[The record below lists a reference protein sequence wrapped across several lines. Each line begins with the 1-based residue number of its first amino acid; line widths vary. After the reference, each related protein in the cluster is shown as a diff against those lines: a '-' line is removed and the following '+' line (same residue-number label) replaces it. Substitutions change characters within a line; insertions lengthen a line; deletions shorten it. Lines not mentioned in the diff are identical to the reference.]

1 MKILLISL
9 SLLLSSCSTLGINTK
24 EVKVITNDIV
34 LEVPE
39 KIKEVEVEVETF
51 DFRYVNGAVIMLLLM
66 LFISAI
72 TRYIKER

>member
-24 EVKVITNDIV
+24 EVVNDIV

-39 KIKEVEVEVETF
+39 KIKEVEVDVETF

>member
-9 SLLLSSCSTLGINTK
+9 SLLLSSCSTSGFNIK

-66 LFISAI
+66 LFTISI
-72 TRYIKER
+72 TKYIKER

>member
-1 MKILLISL
+1 MKIILISL
-9 SLLLSSCSTLGINTK
+9 SLLLSSCSTSGFNTK
-24 EVKVITNDIV
+24 EVVNDIV

-72 TRYIKER
+72 TRYIKEK

>member
-9 SLLLSSCSTLGINTK
+9 SLLLSSCSTLGFNTK
-24 EVKVITNDIV
+24 EVINDIV

-66 LFISAI
+66 LFTISI
-72 TRYIKER
+72 TKYIKER

>member
-9 SLLLSSCSTLGINTK
+9 SLLLSSCSTSGFNTK
-24 EVKVITNDIV
+24 EVVNDIV

-39 KIKEVEVEVETF
+39 EIKEVEVDVETF

-66 LFISAI
+66 LFTISI
-72 TRYIKER
+72 TKYIKER